1 MCGYI
6 LSNTKNKKKFL
17 SVRKYILRRGPD
29 NQNYKKINKCHLY
42 HSRLKII
49 DIKSRSNQPFTD
61 KDKKYF
67 LIFNGEIYNFLQLID
82 KYKIKIKTT
91 SDTEILFFL
100 LKNFGLKETLREIKG
115 MFSFTFLDVKKN
127 IIYCARD
134 HFGQKPLYYTNDKIF
149 SCSTSIKPLTKLIK
163 NLEFDQDCV
172 EFYLNSSGILPIN
185 KTVYKNILALPA
197 GNYLK
202 YNLNIKKLTIREY
215 FHPSDLISKDYNLF
229 LSKQSNSFLKKNLK
243 KKIYNAVKN
252 CLISDVKVGTL
263 LSGGIDSSIITYY
276 ANKIEPKITSFTG
289 ISNGIE
295 KIPQEIVPQIIKKI
309 KLKNPKFIEH
319 YPHNYIDKLFELI
332 TTSYSPSRWGGGV
345 PMSRICKVAKKN
357 NIKVL
362 LSGDAIDEICGGYKT
377 FSQTKLE
384 TKNTYHQILEVNI
397 KNNLVSKYK
406 NFLEKNRQ
414 RIKDR
419 FSHLKSK
426 KEINKQIL
434 FIEDINIFLQTCT
447 LPHGDEYSMHESIE
461 LRNPYLDLDLVYFL
475 TNLPSKYKSQILNV
489 NDNGK
494 KLFKVIAEEIYGKK
508 INKEK
513 EGTRNFSKK
522 ISNQIFWD
530 LNKFKFLKKYK
541 IKINKLNNYK
551 MLFKTI
557 NLEILYQ
564 YSILK
569 NKKFN
574 INSILSNCGTKYFVT
589 KNKT

>member
-1 MCGYI
+1 
-6 LSNTKNKKKFL
+6 
-17 SVRKYILRRGPD
+17 
-29 NQNYKKINKCHLY
+29 
-42 HSRLKII
+42 
-49 DIKSRSNQPFTD
+49 
-61 KDKKYF
+61 
-67 LIFNGEIYNFLQLID
+67 
-82 KYKIKIKTT
+82 
-91 SDTEILFFL
+91 
-100 LKNFGLKETLREIKG
+100 
-115 MFSFTFLDVKKN
+115 
-127 IIYCARD
+127 
-134 HFGQKPLYYTNDKIF
+134 
-149 SCSTSIKPLTKLIK
+149 
-163 NLEFDQDCV
+163 
-172 EFYLNSSGILPIN
+172 
-185 KTVYKNILALPA
+185 
-197 GNYLK
+197 
-202 YNLNIKKLTIREY
+202 
-215 FHPSDLISKDYNLF
+215 
-229 LSKQSNSFLKKNLK
+229 
-243 KKIYNAVKN
+243 
-252 CLISDVKVGTL
+252 
-263 LSGGIDSSIITYY
+263 
-276 ANKIEPKITSFTG
+276 
-289 ISNGIE
+289 
-295 KIPQEIVPQIIKKI
+295 
-309 KLKNPKFIEH
+309 
-319 YPHNYIDKLFELI
+319 
-332 TTSYSPSRWGGGV
+332 
-345 PMSRICKVAKKN
+345 MSRICKVAKKDD
-357 NIKVL
+357 IKVL

-397 KNNLVSKYK
+397 KNSLVTKYK

-475 TNLPSKYKSQILNV
+475 INLPSKYKSQIHDV

-494 KLFKVIAEEIYGKK
+494 KLFKVIAEQIYGKK

-522 ISNQIFWD
+522 ISSQIFWD

-551 MLFKTI
+551 MFFKTI

-569 NKKFN
+569 DKKFN
-574 INSILSNCGTKYFVT
+574 INSILNNYGKKYFVT

>member
-61 KDKKYF
+61 KNKKYF

-149 SCSTSIKPLTKLIK
+149 SCSTNIKPLTKLIK

-185 KTVYKNILALPA
+185 KTIYKNILSLPA

-202 YNLNIKKLTIREY
+202 YNLNTKKLTVREY
-215 FHPSDLISKDYNLF
+215 FHPSDLISKNYNLF
-229 LSKQSNSFLKKNLK
+229 LSKQNHSFLKKNLK
-243 KKIYNAVKN
+243 RKIYNAVKN

-263 LSGGIDSSIITYY
+263 LSGGIDSSIITYF
-276 ANKIEPKITSFTG
+276 ANKIEPKIASFTG

-309 KLKNPKFIEH
+309 KLKNPKFIKH
-319 YPHNYIDKLFELI
+319 YPHNYVDKLFELI

-345 PMSRICKVAKKN
+345 PMSRICKVAKKDD
-357 NIKVL
+357 IKVL

-397 KNNLVSKYK
+397 KNSLVTKYK
-406 NFLEKNRQ
+406 SFLEKNRQ

-426 KEINKQIL
+426 KEINKQTL

-475 TNLPSKYKSQILNV
+475 INLPSKYKSQIHDV

-494 KLFKVIAEEIYGKK
+494 KLFKVIAEQIYGKK

-522 ISNQIFWD
+522 ISSQIFWD

-569 NKKFN
+569 DKKFN
-574 INSILSNCGTKYFVT
+574 INSILNNYGKKYFVT

>member
-1 MCGYI
+1 M
-6 LSNTKNKKKFL
+6 T
-17 SVRKYILRRGPD
+17 
-29 NQNYKKINKCHLY
+29 
-42 HSRLKII
+42 
-49 DIKSRSNQPFTD
+49 
-61 KDKKYF
+61 
-67 LIFNGEIYNFLQLID
+67 
-82 KYKIKIKTT
+82 
-91 SDTEILFFL
+91 
-100 LKNFGLKETLREIKG
+100 
-115 MFSFTFLDVKKN
+115 
-127 IIYCARD
+127 
-134 HFGQKPLYYTNDKIF
+134 
-149 SCSTSIKPLTKLIK
+149 K

-172 EFYLNSSGILPIN
+172 EFYLNSSGILPTN
-185 KTVYKNILALPA
+185 KTIYKNILALPA

-202 YNLNIKKLTIREY
+202 YNLNTKKLTIGEY

-229 LSKQSNSFLKKNLK
+229 LSQQSNSFLKKNLK

-263 LSGGIDSSIITYY
+263 LSGGIDSSIITYF
-276 ANKIEPKITSFTG
+276 ANKIEPKIASFTG

-295 KIPQEIVPQIIKKI
+295 KIPQEIVPKIIKKI
-309 KLKNPKFIEH
+309 KLKNPKFIKH

-357 NIKVL
+357 KIKVL

-384 TKNTYHQILEVNI
+384 TKNSYHQILEVNI
-397 KNNLVSKYK
+397 KNSLVTTYR
-406 NFLEKNRQ
+406 NFLEENRQ

-426 KEINKQIL
+426 KEVNKQIL
-434 FIEDINIFLQTCT
+434 FIEDIHIFLQTCT

-522 ISNQIFWD
+522 ISSQIFWD

-569 NKKFN
+569 DKKFN
-574 INSILSNCGTKYFVT
+574 INSILSNYGTKYFAT